1 MKSQDML
8 ELLNSN
14 NISFYDLFT
23 NPESNVS
30 DVLGVM
36 RVYFSHDD
44 FKNLTYKH
52 DRVTDTWEFDS
63 KNKYLETIFTNF
75 FRNLP
80 KEFLSNA
87 LSYLR
92 KEESSLSEDLIPFLL
107 GQIRFNEESSKEMLQ
122 EHIISQGIYTPEI
135 LSNFKYK
142 QGIDSIID
150 AVIYAYD
157 YDTSYM
163 LSENAVSFTA
173 FSLAAQYSGKGISE
187 MLSRAVINNISLRQE
202 DIQNDNYLLSPRN
215 LKATLEALNGVMER
229 KPAFLTCSNNGHWAT
244 IGLVRDGGTLHILG
258 FDSNQSS
265 MSDEFKRQLVVFIR
279 EANLFVNINDSYIFP
294 QNVQYDNNCG
304 LASALFVASVVSEL
318 EKGSDIASLK
328 LGLEEAYL
336 SKIGDPKRAQTWEDL
351 VAEATLIDYSYL
363 ELSAQEEASVEAYSD
378 EEISDSSAQK
388 QLEAEE
394 RNAASTNEDLSAE
407 ALMPPIAGEV
417 DFPKSSNQELSPQE
431 KARDE
436 AYVKE
441 ETSEFNYDRN
451 RLLFGFLDIQG
462 HRYQVYKKLANI
474 GEISENEFNY
484 RVGKIIEEIKAF
496 VSCLFSERAFLNVLE
511 KKSFDIASKISEVA
525 SREQQEEV
533 YNKVMGEFSPALTEY
548 LSDGYK
554 SLLKE
559 DQNLEASR

>member
-8 ELLNSN
+8 ELLNSG

-23 NPESNVS
+23 NDENNVV
-30 DVLGVM
+30 DLLEAM
-36 RVYFSHDD
+36 REYFSPQA
-44 FKNLTYKH
+44 FEELNYTY
-52 DRVTDTWEFDS
+52 DNSTNTWEFDS
-63 KNKYLETIFTNF
+63 SDKYLEKESSNF
-75 FRNLP
+75 FRLLP
-80 KEFLSNA
+80 KEHLPSA
-87 LSYLR
+87 IRYLCR
-92 KEESSLSEDLIPFLL
+92 EEESLSEWVIAFLSERVAFN
-107 GQIRFNEESSKEMLQ
+107 QISSKEMLE
-122 EHIISQGIYTPEI
+122 EHIISRGIYTPQT
-135 LSNFKYK
+135 LSNFKYEPD
-142 QGIDSIID
+142 IEAISD
-150 AVIYAYD
+150 ARSYGNGYEV
-157 YDTSYM
+157 SYM
-163 LSENAVSFTA
+163 LTENAVSFTA

-187 MLSRAVINNISLRQE
+187 MPSRAVINNISLRQE

-265 MSDEFKRQLVVFIR
+265 MSDEFKRQLVAFIR
-279 EANLFVNINDSYIFP
+279 ETNLFVNINDSYIFP

-336 SKIGDPKRAQTWEDL
+336 SKIGDPAKAQTWLDL
-351 VAEATLIDYSYL
+351 VAEAASLDLSNVEEVQEIVEVEDINTQIKEF
-363 ELSAQEEASVEAYSD
+363 ELVD
-378 EEISDSSAQK
+378 EETP
-388 QLEAEE
+388 
-394 RNAASTNEDLSAE
+394 R
-407 ALMPPIAGEV
+407 P
-417 DFPKSSNQELSPQE
+417 
-431 KARDE
+431 
-436 AYVKE
+436 
-441 ETSEFNYDRN
+441 NYDRN
-451 RLLFGFLDIQG
+451 ALLFGFLDIQC
-462 HRYQVYKKLANI
+462 HRYRFYKQLASVS
-474 GEISENEFNY
+474 EITENEFNY